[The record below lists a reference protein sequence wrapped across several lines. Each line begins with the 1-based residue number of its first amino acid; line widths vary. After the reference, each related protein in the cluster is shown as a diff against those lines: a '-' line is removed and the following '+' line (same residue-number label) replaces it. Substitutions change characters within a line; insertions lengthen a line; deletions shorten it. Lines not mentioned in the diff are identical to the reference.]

1 MELVLYILAVVVEEV
16 VGQHIQYSLGMLGSQ

>member
-16 VGQHIQYSLGMLGSQ
+16 GQHIQYSLGMLGSQ